1 LSPVRDS
8 AGATGAIDSRTDR
21 RFRSRGAKKNPQ
33 KIYCDAR
40 RRAKKTRARAITDPR
55 TASRIMHNLVTAPA
69 PARVGASL
77 KVAARGARVSSARTA
92 AVVPVVARH
101 RASIVS
107 THATEFDGVSIPE
120 PARPPKSLR
129 GASSASSAGARGFV
143 GAAAGAI
150 DVIPGDYRIGGVL
163 LSVAMFLGPVCHLW
177 TQFGVHGL
185 LGGFLAFQA
194 SRVRFRFSDTDL
206 DVVFIEPGADDAT
219 AASLDTDSSGDNK
232 LQGGGANKWSFDS
245 VVNWEFWFP
254 GFPVLVYYKEN
265 QTKAEGQPHFFPI
278 IMDGKKLYEVML
290 EKMPKSVNEK
300 PPVSEW
306 NLDTAFES
314 TSLGRSIKENL
325 SDEQKEQLKNT
336 MGFPFLDN

>member
-1 LSPVRDS
+1 
-8 AGATGAIDSRTDR
+8 
-21 RFRSRGAKKNPQ
+21 
-33 KIYCDAR
+33 
-40 RRAKKTRARAITDPR
+40 
-55 TASRIMHNLVTAPA
+55 MHNLVTAPA

-77 KVAARGARVSSARTA
+77 KVAARSARVSSARTA

-206 DVVFIEPGADDAT
+206 
-219 AASLDTDSSGDNK
+219 
-232 LQGGGANKWSFDS
+232 GANKWSFDS

-336 MGFPFLDN
+336 TGFPFLDNK